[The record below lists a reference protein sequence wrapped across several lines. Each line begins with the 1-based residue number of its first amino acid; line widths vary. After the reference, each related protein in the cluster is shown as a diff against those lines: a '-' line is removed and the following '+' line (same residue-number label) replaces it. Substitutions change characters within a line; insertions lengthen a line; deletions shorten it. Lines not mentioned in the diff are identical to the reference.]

1 MIRHPPKSTRTDTL
15 FPYTTLFPSSRS
27 AAVLLQL
34 LLNRVP
40 HLLFDDS
47 LMQTRIGGLSVT
59 NAADIDRV
67 AEDGIEFT
75 PAERAAAIGAASLG
89 SPCWLDD
96 AIALQPILQQP
107 DVAKEIG
114 RAPCRERVCQYV

>member
-1 MIRHPPKSTRTDTL
+1 MPNAGTR
-15 FPYTTLFPSSRS
+15 SRS

-47 LMQTRIGGLSVT
+47 RMQTRIGGLSVT

-75 PAERAAAIGAASLG
+75 PAERAAAIGAASLRSEEHTSELQ
-89 SPCWLDD
+89 SPMRISYAVLCLKKKTNTNEKTTS
-96 AIALQPILQQP
+96 IL
-107 DVAKEIG
+107 
-114 RAPCRERVCQYV
+114 